1 MCVWLYLQDL
11 TSILFDLLQFEA
23 LVVLWV
29 AVLLQ
34 VTVSGLHLGNSGRRS
49 HDLNYS
55 LIYLF
60 ICIFFTCCCKGKTW
74 QPCLLFYMAAVSTHT
89 VSTLQMWSLREPFS
103 LNSRMSRA
111 DDSLVLENSSGQRY
125 GFCRGV
131 REHDSPVNADCQ

>member
-1 MCVWLYLQDL
+1 MCAWLYLQDL

-34 VTVSGLHLGNSGRRS
+34 VTVSGLHLGNSGRRL

-55 LIYLF
+55 PIYIF
-60 ICIFFTCCCKGKTW
+60 ICLCFLLAAVKERPGNPACSFTW
-74 QPCLLFYMAAVSTHT
+74 QRAHT
-89 VSTLQMWSLREPFS
+89 VSTLQMWSLKEPFS

-125 GFCRGV
+125 GFCRRV
-131 REHDSPVNADCQ
+131 REHDSPVYADCQ